1 MAVCVRT
8 AARQAPF
15 IGYFTGKLLLEPW
28 DLVRVMRWDRLITRH
43 LEPSMTLA

>member
-8 AARQAPF
+8 AARHAPSM
-15 IGYFTGKLLLEPW
+15 GCFTGKLKLEPW
-28 DLVRVMRWDRLITRH
+28 DLVRVKRWDRLSTRH